1 MNNVFAIQRAESFHV
16 QVMEYQWSRSAFS
29 LKLSRQSSPD
39 IQYVR
44 FNGVEVFAGPMQW
57 DGANFMLQPAAAC
70 LEVLQVAARLPDFAT
85 EKDVQERKL
94 KLYTVE
100 LPQMSVQIVCTMAS
114 KQAG

>member
-1 MNNVFAIQRAESFHV
+1 MGWRKFYAS
-16 QVMEYQWSRSAFS
+16 
-29 LKLSRQSSPD
+29 
-39 IQYVR
+39 
-44 FNGVEVFAGPMQW
+44 
-57 DGANFMLQPAAAC
+57 AC